1 MFPRSDIG
9 NRLFAAITSFA
20 VTGVIMATL
29 IDYATP
35 LSGVVA

>member
-9 NRLFAAITSFA
+9 NRLFAGIFSFA
-20 VTGVIMATL
+20 LTGVIMATL

-35 LSGVVA
+35 ATGMVA

>member
-9 NRLFAAITSFA
+9 NRLFAAVFSFA

-35 LSGVVA
+35 MSGMVA